1 MYPRYGLYMVGST
14 ISGFGSD
21 TSDVDMCLVS
31 RFITEY
37 DPRLEAMMHLKH
49 LQETLASSKIFD
61 SFNLIQAKVPI
72 LRFKDTFHL
81 FEVDLNFNNSV
92 GIRNTH
98 LLHCYSQSEFNSS
111 VCVCVINNC
120 KLIYCF
126 FLVDWRLRPLA
137 LVVKLWAQFHNINNA
152 KDMTISSYSLVLMT
166 IHFLQYAVSPAI
178 LPCLHAMYPQKFQV
192 QLLFIAFL
200 LD

>member
-49 LQETLASSKIFD
+49 LQEHLASSKIFD

-98 LLHCYSQSEFNSS
+98 LLHCYAQSKF
-111 VCVCVINNC
+111 V
-120 KLIYCF
+120 LHAF
-126 FLVDWRLRPLA
+126 F
-137 LVVKLWAQFHNINNA
+137 F
-152 KDMTISSYSLVLMT
+152 S
-166 IHFLQYAVSPAI
+166 IHFLIFFVSSGLEVKTI
-178 LPCLHAMYPQKFQV
+178 S
-192 QLLFIAFL
+192 ISR
-200 LD
+200 